1 MTEIRIRDGVVTNI
15 PTSWNVKAWDSTHN
29 NDNIPLTN
37 DASQLYSTW
46 SEWGLSSTY
55 NMVSTWG
62 ANDAFA
68 GTFQSYAQNTQLES
82 SVTLYPSLYTNTWAY
97 NGSAI
102 TLSAGG
108 NDIFGAVIQFAYDP
122 LTVTGDIRQ
131 LLLTL
136 GAKDSENEPIWSGAS
151 MGYWYDDSNDHHY
164 FECRVNEVIKKVK
177 INGFNNLKPHLYAIR
192 RGGAFDTNLY
202 FYVDYML
209 VATIP
214 YPSGALWEINNSTT
228 DYDMWWYQSDYGYVN
243 SSGTVLIY
251 SGYVLAYTL
260 FWITTDDTTYDH
272 NELVSLCRN
281 RYGISNS
288 EHTTSTSTITLNG
301 SNFGVFGTSTF
312 NTVFL

>member
-29 NDNIPLTN
+29 NDNPLLTN
-37 DASQLYSTW
+37 SVSQSYGVW

-62 ANDAFA
+62 MNDAFA
-68 GTFQSYAQNTQLES
+68 GGFILYPQNTQINS
-82 SVTLYPSLYTNTWAY
+82 SVTLYPSLYTNTWVY
-97 NGSAI
+97 NGSQI

-108 NDIFGAVIQFAYDP
+108 SDIFGAVIQFAYDP
-122 LTVTGDIRQ
+122 VTTTGNLRQ
-131 LLLTL
+131 LLVTL
-136 GAKDSENEPIWSGAS
+136 GEKDSANEPIWSGAS

-164 FECRVNEVIKKVK
+164 VECRVGEVIKKVK

-192 RGGAFDTNLY
+192 RGGAFTPNLY

-214 YPSGALWEINNSTT
+214 YPSGSLWTVDNSTT
-228 DYDMWWYQSDYGYVN
+228 NYDMWWYQSDYGYVN
-243 SSGTVLIY
+243 SAGTVLIY
-251 SGYVLAYTL
+251 SDYVFAYTL
-260 FWITTDDTTYDH
+260 FWINTDGSYDH

-281 RYGISNS
+281 RYGIGNS
-288 EHTTSTSTITLNG
+288 QHTTSTSTITLNG

-312 NTVFL
+312 DTVFL